1 MQEANDAGRQA
12 GRWVG
17 LWVRSLLMSEDP
29 DASITNVEI
38 YGTS

>member
-1 MQEANDAGRQA
+1 MQEAHDTGKQA

-17 LWVRSLLMSEDP
+17 GWVRSLLMLEDP